1 VARVLVHVGDLIH
14 WTTAADVILLLYL
27 LLRPAAAAMAMH
39 ASVVHPARIYRIT
52 DIESA
57 RPS

>member
-1 VARVLVHVGDLIH
+1 
-14 WTTAADVILLLYL
+14 L
-27 LLRPAAAAMAMH
+27 LLRPAAAAMAIH
-39 ASVVHPARIYRIT
+39 ASVVHPARVNIT